1 MSAAIINRPAWR
13 VGVARRTINP
23 PAGVELAGLG
33 YYLQRTWERLRD
45 DLTVTALVI
54 SDDQGGSAAMVAV
67 DMMYNDAGFTRHIR
81 ELAAADTDLPPHS
94 ICVNC
99 SHSHNAPTA
108 GLIRGGGKRN
118 EEYLA
123 FAAKE
128 AAAAIIEA
136 WRSRQSA
143 HLSVGHGE
151 LKGMTFNRARENGS
165 TDTRLSVLRA
175 DSASGQPLAVAVN
188 FHSHCIAHMETDLYA
203 VSRDW
208 PERWRTR

>member
-1 MSAAIINRPAWR
+1 MCP
-13 VGVARRTINP
+13 RR
-23 PAGVELAGLG
+23 
-33 YYLQRTWERLRD
+33 
-45 DLTVTALVI
+45 
-54 SDDQGGSAAMVAV
+54 S
-67 DMMYNDAGFTRHIR
+67 
-81 ELAAADTDLPPHS
+81 
-94 ICVNC
+94 
-99 SHSHNAPTA
+99 
-108 GLIRGGGKRN
+108 LIRGGGKLRG
-118 EEYLA
+118 YPA

-151 LKGMTFNRARENGS
+151 LKGITFNRARENGS

-188 FHSHCIAHMETDLYA
+188 FHSHCIAHMETDLYT

-208 PERWRTR
+208 PGEVADQIEAALPGATALYLQGVCGDVNFRRE